1 MNPNLE
7 GAIAEIPLSL
17 YHQPNFPTD
26 FAPSTWVRLT
36 KSLSLFSHDE
46 AMLLCQAS
54 AEEWVAWVPDFGE
67 VVLHLS
73 EFYLPSDCN

>member
-7 GAIAEIPLSL
+7 GAIDAVPLTL
-17 YHQPNFPTD
+17 YHQTDLPTD
-26 FAPSTWVRLT
+26 FAPSTWVRLAT
-36 KSLSLFSHDE
+36 SLSPFSHEE

-54 AEEWVAWVPDFGE
+54 SEEWIAWVPDYGE

-73 EFYLPSDCN
+73 EFYLPTEWN